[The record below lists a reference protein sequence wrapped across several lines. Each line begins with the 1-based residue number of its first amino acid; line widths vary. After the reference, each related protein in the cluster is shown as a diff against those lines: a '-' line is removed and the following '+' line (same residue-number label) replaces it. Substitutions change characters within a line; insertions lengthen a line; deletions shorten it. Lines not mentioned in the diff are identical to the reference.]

1 MGPPASGK
9 SSFCENHLVP
19 HGYVR
24 VNRDTLGT
32 AAKCM
37 KVSKIGKIMSCF
49 SGLEIRLFSSPGS
62 RIASSKAT
70 RQCIETI
77 TILGSLQIF
86 EGAAG

>member
-37 KVSKIGKIMSCF
+37 KVSTIGKIMSCS
-49 SGLEIRLFSSPGS
+49 SGLEIRLFSMEPD
-62 RIASSKAT
+62 
-70 RQCIETI
+70 CIFKSYQAVYRNHYHFG
-77 TILGSLQIF
+77 LPADF
-86 EGAAG
+86 